1 MKPLLMRKLQKSR
14 RDFVIA
20 ETGKV
25 PSTSSADIEDGRRL
39 AVLLSDG
46 RNEIHCDAESLK
58 RQFRALAVILAT

>member
-46 RNEIHCDAESLK
+46 RN
-58 RQFRALAVILAT
+58 